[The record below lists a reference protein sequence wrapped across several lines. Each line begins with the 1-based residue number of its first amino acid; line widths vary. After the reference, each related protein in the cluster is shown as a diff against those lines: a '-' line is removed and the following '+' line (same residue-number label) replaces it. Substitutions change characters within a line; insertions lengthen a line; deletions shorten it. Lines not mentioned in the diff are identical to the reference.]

1 MEGENFHLKGLI
13 KEENSSQFSVKYC
26 TRCEHS
32 WEPRGSKKN
41 KDTGEVEKQCIIH
54 LGFPTYGLRR
64 KDCFFCIKKEKMRN
78 NENN

>member
-1 MEGENFHLKGLI
+1 MI
-13 KEENSSQFSVKYC
+13 KEENSTQFSVKYC

-41 KDTGEVEKQCIIH
+41 KETGEVEKQCIIH

-64 KDCFFCIKKEKMRN
+64 KICYNCIKKEQRVN
-78 NENN
+78 DERSN